1 MQCFSLQGLNSRL
14 VPVNSD
20 FTLEQIATSQFNS
33 IQGGGGFS
41 VTPTV
46 NGASLV
52 CSTKVPRTPKES
64 MPYQSLSVCLVLQES
79 VTAALCKW
87 QGQALSASER

>member
-1 MQCFSLQGLNSRL
+1 MRVQCFSLQGLNSRL

-52 CSTKVPRTPKES
+52 CSTKVPRTLPKKACLIKVF
-64 MPYQSLSVCLVLQES
+64 LSV
-79 VTAALCKW
+79 
-87 QGQALSASER
+87 